1 MKSEA
6 EALSS
11 DEELVDSYRTGKNEC
26 LGVLYERYYKK
37 VYHKCLSYTKNPDIA
52 FDLSQDILLKA
63 FGKIATFRGSSS
75 FSTWLFVITTNHCI
89 AFIRKTKNI
98 YFENIDSYLFLQD
111 ENQDFEERI
120 LYEYKEQSLAIELE
134 NISELERKMLILK
147 YQNNYSITDLQKE
160 FNMKASAVKMRLL
173 RAKQKMEIKLTRL
186 RLPSGTF

>member
-1 MKSEA
+1 MKYET

-11 DEELVDSYRTGKNEC
+11 DEELVDSYRTGKKEC
-26 LGVLYERYYKK
+26 LGTLYERYYKK
-37 VYHKCLSYTKNPDIA
+37 VYHKCLSYTKNPDSA

-63 FGKIATFRGSSS
+63 FGKISTFRGNSS

-89 AFIRKTKNI
+89 AYLRKTKNI
-98 YFENIDSYLFLQD
+98 YFDNIDSYLFLQD

-120 LYEYKEQSLAIELE
+120 LYEYKEQSLMAELG

-147 YQNNYSITDLQKE
+147 YQNNYSITELQKE

-173 RAKQKMEIKLTRL
+173 RAKQKMEQKLNKL
-186 RLPSGTF
+186 GIPSGAC